1 MEGGARPTVWPMGR
15 EGLGSELL
23 PPGPSLASRRGAGW
37 AGGRKEG
44 LGGLRA
50 GNLQRARARAFS
62 PYVRADAVSYD
73 PAILQPRVTHRAAAG
88 RARGRVR
95 VVALDEWWTPD
106 STSSVCGFMELRVE
120 VHAGA
125 VGSDR
130 GRGIL
135 KRPVGLVRR
144 RRPGEASGWIAFAAA
159 LSPSPANGPLIALFN
174 RRLHQPAR
182 SKITGRL
189 VTPPRVG
196 NRLNE

>member
-50 GNLQRARARAFS
+50 GNLQRARARAFL

-135 KRPVGLVRR
+135 KRPVGFS
-144 RRPGEASGWIAFAAA
+144 AQA
-159 LSPSPANGPLIALFN
+159 
-174 RRLHQPAR
+174 Q
-182 SKITGRL
+182 TGRGL
-189 VTPPRVG
+189 RVDSFCGCAVPQPCQRPPDRPLQPPVTSASEKQGYWAIGDPSQSG
-196 NRLNE
+196 